1 MTFSLFRN
9 LVFILLAVLKPRSHE
24 ADDTGIT
31 AIIESSL
38 LIWGN
43 KSPYLVT
50 SLNQLG
56 ITFVWEC
63 SKREL
68 LKQDKL

>member
-1 MTFSLFRN
+1 MSGPSIEMHINQFTEVTFSLFRN

-43 KSPYLVT
+43 KSPYLVVT
-50 SLNQLG
+50 SLINSG
-56 ITFVWEC
+56 
-63 SKREL
+63 
-68 LKQDKL
+68 